1 MFLATWVATL
11 AVIEIK
17 PIKPEPPVGEH
28 EAFWRDLLKLI
39 AFRNIGYE
47 AAFMLVSGEPIDRM
61 IDCGAE
67 LRKAESPIDH
77 IELWHHGAPGEPAR
91 PLAWR

>member
-1 MFLATWVATL
+1 
-11 AVIEIK
+11 
-17 PIKPEPPVGEH
+17 
-28 EAFWRDLLKLI
+28 
-39 AFRNIGYE
+39 
-47 AAFMLVSGEPIDRM
+47 MLVSGEPIDRM

-91 PLAWR
+91 PLA